1 MMTDQ
6 NSPTPCDRFSA
17 DVNAWLMRCYET
29 QEAWK
34 KKARE
39 VFMVSNGDSVL
50 SRIRVAAMVRK
61 YFLEERPQAE
71 EVDRWNESYEHIE
84 KVYVEPPSISESN
97 AGYVDWLYV
106 ADYLLLA
113 CAGITDEITEENQLR
128 ETEYQQSWSSYQLRL
143 AAYAARSLIREHP
156 DMDDDGVKKLLD
168 ERIKELLNDPR
179 KKASNANVQEARRLE
194 AAKLPHVE
202 PMPPERPEP
211 MPRHK
216 SIYFP
221 SVADRNKAAV
231 N

>member
-1 MMTDQ
+1 MTEQ

-17 DVNAWLMRCYET
+17 GVNAWLMRCYET
-29 QEAWK
+29 QETWK
-34 KKARE
+34 KKARK
-39 VFMVSNGDSVL
+39 VFMDFNGESVL

-71 EVDRWNESYEHIE
+71 EVDRWNEFYEQIE
-84 KVYVEPPSISESN
+84 KVHVEPPGISGSN

-113 CAGITDEITEENQLR
+113 CAGITDEITEEHQLR

-143 AAYAARSLIREHP
+143 AVYAARTLIKEHP
-156 DMDDDGVKKLLD
+156 QMDDDGIKKLLD

-179 KKASNANVQEARRLE
+179 KKASNANVEEARRLD
-194 AAKLPHVE
+194 AAGLPHVE
-202 PMPPERPEP
+202 PMQPERPKP
-211 MPRHK
+211 MPRYK

-221 SVADRNKAAV
+221 SVADCNKAPV
-231 N
+231 K